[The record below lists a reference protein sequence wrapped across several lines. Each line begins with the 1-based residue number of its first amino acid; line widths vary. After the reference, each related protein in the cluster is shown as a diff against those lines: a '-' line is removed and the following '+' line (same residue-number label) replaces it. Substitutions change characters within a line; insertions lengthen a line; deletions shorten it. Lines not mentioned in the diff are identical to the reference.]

1 MDFSSVS
8 DTLLERARRH
18 ATAGEWGDALQ
29 ILREQGEAARTHPE
43 LATLRADAE
52 LRTGHPREARQW
64 LVSALPVIERSGDR
78 AALRKAINQLGVA
91 EIELGALDAAE
102 RVFGRAIELARADG
116 DDLLMAHATNNMG
129 AIANIRGRRDE
140 ALALYQLAIPAYQR
154 LGNVAGLAQSL
165 HNMAISFRHLG
176 QLTRASDY
184 EQRALA
190 YATEC
195 ANGPLLALA
204 WLERSEL
211 SLRSGDAALAEVG
224 AQRAAAQF
232 AKVPDPIREADALR
246 VVGAARLT
254 LGRIADARSV
264 LERGLAL
271 AREHGSRLVE
281 GETLRVLAECFV
293 RLGDREGARRE
304 LATAIGIFEVLGAEE
319 QRTEAVHWASVVW
332 RIGPAPN
339 NSAAGS

>member
-1 MDFSSVS
+1 MDLSSVS
-8 DTLLERARRH
+8 DALLERVRRH
-18 ATAGEWGDALQ
+18 TTAGEWGAALQ

-64 LVSALPVIERSGDR
+64 LASTLPVIERSGDR

-91 EIELGALDAAE
+91 EIELGSLDTAE
-102 RVFGRAIELARADG
+102 HVFGRALELARADG

-154 LGNVAGLAQSL
+154 LGNVAGIAQSL

-176 QLTRASDY
+176 QLVRAGDY

-195 ANGPLLALA
+195 ANAPLLALA

-211 SLRSGDAALAEVG
+211 SLQSGDAALAEVG
-224 AQRAAAQF
+224 AERAAAQF

-246 VVGAARLT
+246 VVGAARLA
-254 LGRIADARSV
+254 LGRVTDARSA
-264 LERGLAL
+264 LERGLHL

-293 RLGDREGARRE
+293 RLGDREAARRE

-319 QRTEAVHWASVVW
+319 QRTEAVHWASVVG
-332 RIGPAPN
+332 RIGPTLDD
-339 NSAAGS
+339 SASGR

>member
-1 MDFSSVS
+1 MEFSSGL
-8 DTLLERARRH
+8 DALLQRARGH

-29 ILREQGEAARTHPE
+29 ILRTQGDAARADPE
-43 LATLRADAE
+43 LATMRADAE

-64 LVSALPVIERSGDR
+64 LTSTLPVIERSGDR
-78 AALRKAINQLGVA
+78 AALRKAVNQLGVA
-91 EIELGALDAAE
+91 EIELGSLDAAE
-102 RVFGRAIELARADG
+102 RVFGRALDLARADG
-116 DDLLMAHATNNMG
+116 DDLLIAHATNNMG

-140 ALALYQLAIPAYQR
+140 ALALYQLAIPSYQR

-176 QLTRASDY
+176 QLERASEY
-184 EQRALA
+184 EQRAIG

-195 ANGPLLALA
+195 ANAPLLALA
-204 WLERSEL
+204 WLERAEL
-211 SLRSGDAALAEVG
+211 SLQAGDAALAEVG

-254 LGRIADARSV
+254 LHRASDARSA

-271 AREHGSRLVE
+271 ARAHGSRLVE

-293 RLGDREGARRE
+293 VQGDREAARRD
-304 LATAIGIFEVLGAEE
+304 LAIAIAIFEVLGAEE
-319 QRTEAVHWASVVW
+319 QRTDALKF
-332 RIGPAPN
+332 
-339 NSAAGS
+339 AAALER